1 MHHAQSSLPRLVSLL
16 FCLSVAGCAVDSGL
30 PGSGDDT
37 ATEDVAATESL
48 VAKAPGVTVWVD
60 PRLAPEWRFER
71 PVWVLR
77 GRASKDLESVL
88 AFQSDDEYGDA
99 QLVSKRKFEVT
110 LDAPLVEGLIA
121 GRRLFV
127 HLDPVSGTQPGYAI
141 SVRVTPRLGGF
152 SGSSKVWVDGAFSP
166 VFVGA
171 ELLFRSGV
179 STAASVGSLSV
190 TAEEASKPRVSGG
203 AGDWTVEWNGSG
215 LLLAAQIGADP
226 VWFAAKSGSST
237 ASKAAALE
245 IRASELGV
253 TTGSAF
259 DMWPEAACQA
269 AVASCLEAMP
279 DALGDTAA
287 CGAAMEV
294 LACDH
299 DHDRPA
305 VPHPSVFATDLRREL
320 NQWYWE
326 HQADVAGGATVL
338 AAQAAVTA
346 RGVTEVTDPD
356 GDPEGH
362 DLTKVVVYAHADT
375 AFPGSDI
382 VWFGAYDKAT
392 GALVGPLYSAN

>member
-1 MHHAQSSLPRLVSLL
+1 MHHAQPSLPRLASLL
-16 FCLSVAGCAVDSGL
+16 FCLSAAGCAIDSGL
-30 PGSGDDT
+30 PGAGDDT
-37 ATEDVAATESL
+37 ATQDVAATESL
-48 VAKAPGVTVWVD
+48 VAKGPGVTVWVD

-77 GRASKDLESVL
+77 GRASKDLEGVL

-127 HLDPVSGTQPGYAI
+127 HLDPVSGSQPGYAI
-141 SVRVTPRLGGF
+141 SVRVTPRLAGF
-152 SGSSKVWVDGAFSP
+152 SGSSKVWVGSAIEP

-179 STAASVGSLSV
+179 STSASVGSLSV
-190 TAEEASKPRVSGG
+190 TAEESSKPRVSGG
-203 AGDWTVEWNGSG
+203 AGDWTVEWNGAG

-226 VWFAAKSGSST
+226 VWFAAQSGSTT

-245 IRASELGV
+245 IRASDLGV
-253 TTGSAF
+253 TTGLAF
-259 DMWPEAACQA
+259 DTWPEAPCQA
-269 AVASCLEAMP
+269 AVASCLESMP
-279 DALGDTAA
+279 DPLGDTAD

-294 LACDH
+294 LACDG
-299 DHDRPA
+299 DHPRPA
-305 VPHPSVFATDLRREL
+305 VPPSVFATDLRREL
-320 NQWYWE
+320 DQWYGE
-326 HQADVAGGATVL
+326 HQADVADAATML

-346 RGVTEVTDPD
+346 RSVTEVTDPE
-356 GDPEGH
+356 GDPDGH
-362 DLTKVVVYAHADT
+362 DLDQVVVYSHPDT
-375 AFPGSDI
+375 VFPGSDI

-392 GALVGPLYSAN
+392 GALVGPIYSAN